1 MNLELT
7 PTTELEAVNVLLGAI
22 GEAPISDLE
31 TLGNL
36 YASQARDTLRA
47 VSREVQTAGWWFN
60 TSESFT
66 FTLNAEGKVLPPQ
79 SILKLVPARGSEPLV
94 IRGTRLINP
103 LTLADTFSSAPTADF
118 VTWFLAYEELPESA
132 RRYIA
137 VRAARLFQTSVLGS
151 DQLYVF
157 TEKHEEEAY
166 LIFAQEHADF
176 TYARGHNFLSGSTDV
191 SDIWD
196 R

>member
-31 TLGNL
+31 ALGNL

-103 LTLADTFSSAPTADF
+103 LTLADTFSSAP
-118 VTWFLAYEELPESA
+118 PP
-132 RRYIA
+132 
-137 VRAARLFQTSVLGS
+137 TS
-151 DQLYVF
+151 
-157 TEKHEEEAY
+157 
-166 LIFAQEHADF
+166 
-176 TYARGHNFLSGSTDV
+176 
-191 SDIWD
+191 
-196 R
+196 